1 MDIIQA
7 LKENKMAFGLMP
19 VEMQEKAKELGKK
32 TFLCFTEDGNWG
44 NTNAYRCF
52 KHCNTY
58 RLRPDYKEDV
68 SIKIFINGKEALISN
83 ETLASIRDAIK

>member
-19 VEMQEKAKELGKK
+19 VEMQEKAKEIGKK
-32 TFLCFTEDGNWG
+32 ELLCFTEKGDWG
-44 NTNAYRCF
+44 ETIGDDFRL
-52 KHCNTY
+52 CNTY
-58 RLRPDYKEDV
+58 RLRSDYKELA